1 VVTVLRWCLMNAAV
15 TGQLKS
21 IQNHLMSDYP
31 THQELTYTNK
41 GTLHSARV
49 YLSSEELY
57 QSWHNLKPSGPYQL
71 GLLRSL
77 PSRQRNANAYLSAR
91 LRLRCYRNRVL
102 QQSNPLLHADEP
114 QSLSGSCQCGI
125 KAYP

>member
-41 GTLHSARV
+41 GTLRSARV

-57 QSWHNLKPSGPYQL
+57 QSWHNLNLQAPINLACSVPFPADRGMRTLISVPDCAFDVIEIVPFSSRTRSCMLTSPSP
-71 GLLRSL
+71 
-77 PSRQRNANAYLSAR
+77 
-91 LRLRCYRNRVL
+91 
-102 QQSNPLLHADEP
+102 
-114 QSLSGSCQCGI
+114 
-125 KAYP
+125 